1 VTAPQQV
8 PNEMAISESELSAM
22 TNHLE
27 DMHESSMSDVRASMA
42 ALTDRIVGMT
52 GTIANRRTFLLG
64 AGALVGTA
72 ALAACGSS
80 SSGGTKTS
88 SAGSASSAPTT
99 GSSSGS
105 STGASPYTGDLKVVA
120 LAAALENLAVA
131 GYGLVLSSAGKGKYG
146 KVPPSIAQF
155 ATVVQKQHMDHAA
168 AWNSVLTNAKLP
180 AVKTAPLTI
189 AKSAVASLSGAK
201 TIPDVAKVALGIENS
216 AAETYVFAVA
226 NVTNPGGIQVAA
238 SIAPV
243 EAMHAAIL
251 SFVLGQYPVPNSNI
265 GISNAVQPSALTA

>member
-1 VTAPQQV
+1 VSGPQQV
-8 PNEMAISESELSAM
+8 PNEMAISERELTAM
-22 TNHLE
+22 TDHLDE
-27 DMHESSMSDVRASMA
+27 MHESSMSDVRASMA
-42 ALTDRIVGMT
+42 ALTDRVVGMV
-52 GTIANRRTFLLG
+52 GVHANRRTFLLG

-80 SSGGTKTS
+80 SSGSSKT
-88 SAGSASSAPTT
+88 
-99 GSSSGS
+99 SSGS
-105 STGASPYTGDLKVVA
+105 STAATAGGGSTKASPYTGDLKVVA

-251 SFVLGQYPVPNSNI
+251 SFVLGQYPVPNSDI
-265 GISNAVQPSALTA
+265 GTSNAVQPSALTA